1 MKKKPARA
9 LKGPLI
15 AASRAAA
22 PTTRN
27 AILRRWSTLAFAV
40 VMAVPLFGLR
50 ACAPTEKDPRT
61 EDQLVRIIDVLP
73 AAASE
78 RAFTGVV
85 AVRVQ
90 SDLGFR
96 VSGKINERLVNVGEA
111 VKAGQPLMRIDRTDF
126 EHAITGQIGN
136 VAAAKARLIQ
146 AAADESRYR
155 GLVSSGAVSKS
166 AYDQA
171 RGTADGARALL
182 DAAQAQLKI
191 AQDDANYSNLLADA
205 DGVVV
210 ETLAE
215 PGQVVA
221 TGQVVV
227 RLAHAGPREASINL
241 PETLARPAIGS
252 AAQAS
257 LYGNGTKFRAH
268 LRQLSDAADPL
279 TRTYEARY
287 VLDGVGSRVPLGT
300 TITVYLPTAEPSAA
314 VSVPL
319 SAVDDEG
326 KGPGVWKMNPKTS
339 VVSFHSVHV
348 VQLGGETAVLNGGA
362 TAGEQIV
369 ALGGHFLHQGER
381 VRVAQK
387 MAAVQ

>member
-1 MKKKPARA
+1 MKKKPTFA
-9 LKGPLI
+9 LKRFVM
-15 AASRAAA
+15 AASRT
-22 PTTRN
+22 PWRT
-27 AILRRWSTLAFAV
+27 SGLAV
-40 VMAVPLFGLR
+40 LVAVPLLGLA
-50 ACAPTEKDPRT
+50 ACAPTKSDPRT
-61 EDQLVRIIDVLP
+61 EDQLVRIVDVVP
-73 AAASE
+73 ATASD
-78 RAFTGVV
+78 RGFTGIV
-85 AVRVQ
+85 AARVQ

-96 VSGKINERLVNVGEA
+96 VGGKITERLVNVGDA
-111 VKAGQPLMRIDRTDF
+111 VKVGQPLMRLDRTDL
-126 EHAITGQIGN
+126 EHAITAQIGN
-136 VAAAKARLIQ
+136 VAAAKARLMQ

-155 GLVSSGAVSKS
+155 GLVASGAVSKS
-166 AYDQA
+166 AYDQTKA
-171 RGTADGARALL
+171 AADSAKALL

-191 AQDDANYSNLLADA
+191 AQDDANYSNLLADV

-221 TGQVVV
+221 AGQAVV
-227 RLAHAGPREASINL
+227 RVAHAGPREASINL
-241 PETLARPAIGS
+241 PETLRRPAIGS
-252 AAQAS
+252 AAQAT

-268 LRQLSDAADPL
+268 LRQLSDSADPL

-287 VLDGVGSRVPLGT
+287 VLDGAGSWASLGA
-300 TITVYLPTAEPSAA
+300 TITVYLPTGDPGAA

-326 KGPGVWKMNPKTS
+326 KGPGVWKLNPKTS

-369 ALGGHFLHQGER
+369 ALGGHLLHQGER

-387 MAAVQ
+387 IGALQ